1 MTKIES
7 FEIENPPNYSQRQ
20 LSQFY
25 DDNDIEDDDSNNG
38 YYNKNDINAPT
49 EKKPKE
55 LEKKLTFLR
64 FKGDNEFYGVV
75 NLLASAIGS
84 GCVTFPSLLQT
95 AGIITSFIIF
105 IIVSISIYFSLDLL
119 RNFNELVFFI

>member
-64 FKGDNEFYGVV
+64 FKGDNEF
-75 NLLASAIGS
+75 
-84 GCVTFPSLLQT
+84 
-95 AGIITSFIIF
+95 
-105 IIVSISIYFSLDLL
+105 
-119 RNFNELVFFI
+119 